1 MDDPKESEPN
11 KNLPL
16 FTRRKDCDGWD
27 LNIGSKTSYLIVAI
41 ILAIPFAVVIY
52 CLFLIRK

>member
-1 MDDPKESEPN
+1 MDNKESEPS

-27 LNIGSKTSYLIVAI
+27 LNIGSRTSYVIVAI

-52 CLFLIRK
+52 CMCLVRK